1 MNLSAANPAKKAI
14 TEKKFNCIISFGTA
28 NPNIILLK
36 TITNN
41 KTTTI
46 VIPAS
51 KAALNTLLLSKYGLN
66 DWIIVDLKYLDP
78 SFVDKKFKIRSD
90 TNPTMKFKKTNK

>member
-66 DWIIVDLKYLDP
+66 DWIIVYLKYLDP
-78 SFVDKKFKIRSD
+78 SFVDKKFKIISD